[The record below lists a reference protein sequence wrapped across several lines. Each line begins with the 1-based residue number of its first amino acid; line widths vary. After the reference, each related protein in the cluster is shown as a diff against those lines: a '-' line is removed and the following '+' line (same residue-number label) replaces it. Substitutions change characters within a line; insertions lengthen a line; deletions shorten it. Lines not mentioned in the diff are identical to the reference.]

1 MLTTLPLPFQFAP
14 GSAEAKA
21 SSCCMF
27 QSVHMRMIAANAFV
41 ATNALTAT
49 ILPAPISQPFIAAP
63 AFRVPPQPRE
73 RQRYS
78 LVRVYRLLGV
88 GASVGWPHGV
98 PPSGEGDKM
107 ARRRCAG

>member
-1 MLTTLPLPFQFAP
+1 MLTTLSLPFQFAP

-27 QSVHMRMIAANAFV
+27 HSVHMRMIVANALT
-41 ATNALTAT
+41 ATNALTAA
-49 ILPAPISQPFIAAP
+49 ILPAPFSQPFIAAP
-63 AFRVPPQPRE
+63 AFPVPPQPRE

-78 LVRVYRLLGV
+78 LVRVYRLLGA

-98 PPSGEGDKM
+98 PPSGKGE
-107 ARRRCAG
+107 

>member
-1 MLTTLPLPFQFAP
+1 MIAFPLPCECAS
-14 GSAEAKA
+14 GSAAEAGA

-27 QSVHMRMIAANAFV
+27 HSVHMRTIAANAFV
-41 ATNALTAT
+41 ATNALTAA
-49 ILPAPISQPFIAAP
+49 ILPTPISQPFIAAP
-63 AFRVPPQPRE
+63 AFPVPPQPRE

-88 GASVGWPHGV
+88 GASVGWPHGA